1 MNRTQRYSM
10 AVLFLAVLF
19 LKCLVVPATFN
30 PASAGEQALR
40 TYPMQALAPTVA
52 TILDV
57 PAPKQAEAPPIEAVV
72 NDLQGSKK
80 VAILGIDAFGDDIWA
95 KTREQTPYLNGLA
108 QASNRARLRSV
119 MPSVTCVNFACMI
132 TGGSQETTGVTTF
145 DSKLACEDL
154 CSVLRARGL
163 KSGGF
168 GIKDWTGDRLLGR
181 YADLSVRDKANDEEV
196 LAGLMQIVEE
206 KKPEFIIVQYGET
219 DEVFH
224 RHGPSS
230 GEARAACG
238 RADAWLARVVP
249 WLRSRGYAIIIT
261 ADHGQHD
268 VQNVNGKTSGQHG
281 TDSDVDCLVPLVWLR
296 SGD

>member
-1 MNRTQRYSM
+1 MNRIQYQYQYYSM
-10 AVLFLAVLF
+10 AVLFLQ
-19 LKCLVVPATFN
+19 CLVVPATFN
-30 PASAGEQALR
+30 PASAEEQAPR

-52 TILDV
+52 TILNV
-57 PAPKQAEAPPIEAVV
+57 PVPKQAEAPPIEAIV

-80 VAILGIDAFGDDIWA
+80 VAVLGIDAFGDAIWA
-95 KTREQTPYLNGLA
+95 QTRDQTPYLNGLA
-108 QASNRARLRSV
+108 QPNNRARLRSV
-119 MPSVTCVNFACMI
+119 LPSVTCVNFACMI
-132 TGGSQETTGVTTF
+132 TGGSQTTTGIETF

-154 CSVLRARGL
+154 FSVLRAQGL

-196 LAGLMQIVEE
+196 LAGLMEIVEE
-206 KKPEFIIVQYGET
+206 EKPEFIIVQYGET
-219 DEVFH
+219 DAVFH

-230 GEARAACG
+230 DEARAACG

-268 VQNVNGKTSGQHG
+268 VQNESGETSGQHG
-281 TDSDVDCLVPLVWLR
+281 SDSDIDCLVPLVWLR

>member
-1 MNRTQRYSM
+1 
-10 AVLFLAVLF
+10 
-19 LKCLVVPATFN
+19 
-30 PASAGEQALR
+30 
-40 TYPMQALAPTVA
+40 
-52 TILDV
+52 
-57 PAPKQAEAPPIEAVV
+57 
-72 NDLQGSKK
+72 
-80 VAILGIDAFGDDIWA
+80 
-95 KTREQTPYLNGLA
+95 
-108 QASNRARLRSV
+108 
-119 MPSVTCVNFACMI
+119 
-132 TGGSQETTGVTTF
+132 
-145 DSKLACEDL
+145 
-154 CSVLRARGL
+154 VLRARGL

-196 LAGLMQIVEE
+196 FAGLMQIVEE
-206 KKPEFIIVQYGET
+206 KKPEFIVVQYGET

-268 VQNVNGKTSGQHG
+268 VQNKHWRNQRPTWIGQRHRLPRATG
-281 TDSDVDCLVPLVWLR
+281 VAAQRRLIGEGGR
-296 SGD
+296 SSRGWPGWMRSALPKRAGGGI